1 VKWGIFFYHIDYFD
15 HLTFLSKVKLGWA
28 KIFRAVIL
36 VFSISLFTYWFIKKS
51 SIGIVQ
57 NAVALQLINKL
68 PQPLDF
74 YVLNVKNGKNDGFE
88 VMHLGKI
95 RPEYYRVEYLKMKNS
110 DEYWIIGY
118 LGKKNAVYFSQHS
131 VPNKNIDQMIE
142 VQNYINQ
149 SVKLSGI
156 AKKEIENYNQENIKL
171 GVLITLNLLLLFLN
185 LSLFIRKNKLD
196 YPVKDNLIFA
206 LRFLLHL
213 RDSFL

>member
-1 VKWGIFFYHIDYFD
+1 MGYLLFIILVTLIIS
-15 HLTFLSKVKLGWA
+15 LFLSKVKLDWA
-28 KIFRAVIL
+28 KIFRAITL

-51 SIGIVQ
+51 SIGVVQ
-57 NAVALQLINKL
+57 DAVALQLINKL

-74 YVLNVKNGKNDGFE
+74 YVLNVKNDKNDALE

-95 RPEYYRVEYLKMKNS
+95 RPEYYRIEYLKMNNS

-156 AKKEIENYNQENIKL
+156 AKKEVEVYNQQNVKL
-171 GVLITLNLLLLFLN
+171 GILITLNLLLLFLN
-185 LSLFIRKNKLD
+185 LSLFLRKK
-196 YPVKDNLIFA
+196 
-206 LRFLLHL
+206 
-213 RDSFL
+213 